1 MRRPSSSALL
11 APALALV
18 LSTGACAS
26 TEAPPPKQPARPPVA
41 AAVAPAPPAAPPPSA
56 PSRLA
61 RADVDRVLT
70 TQGPP
75 WVLRRIVSEEVM
87 KSDGKFAGWR
97 LVGLP
102 DEWRGIDLRPGDVV
116 TRVNGLPLETP
127 DQAWDAWKSVA
138 KAPELKISLVRDG
151 APRELTLPID
161 GAPAGETTSAL
172 GRDPGPQRAAAPPP
186 ASRSSI
192 QIGGSTPEPSDED
205 AY

>member
-11 APALALV
+11 APTLAIV
-18 LSTGACAS
+18 LAACAS
-26 TEAPPPKQPARPPVA
+26 SEAPPPKQPAPPPRP
-41 AAVAPAPPAAPPPSA
+41 AAVAPAPPAPPA
-56 PSRLA
+56 LPSRLA
-61 RADVDRVLT
+61 RADVDRVLI

-161 GAPAGETTSAL
+161 GAPLAETTNAL
-172 GRDPGPQRAAAPPP
+172 GRDPGPQRAAGPPP
-186 ASRSSI
+186 ARSSI
-192 QIGGSTPEPSDED
+192 QLGGAAPEPVEED

>member
-11 APALALV
+11 APLFFVA
-18 LSTGACAS
+18 ACAS
-26 TEAPPPKQPARPPVA
+26 TEAPPPRPPAPPPVVA
-41 AAVAPAPPAAPPPSA
+41 APAPPAVPTGH
-56 PSRLA
+56 LV
-61 RADVDRVLT
+61 RAEVDRVLV

-102 DEWRGIDLRPGDVV
+102 EEWRGIDLRPGDVV

-138 KAPELKISLVRDG
+138 RAPELKISLMRDG

-161 GAPAGETTSAL
+161 GAPTAETTGAL
-172 GRDPGPQRAAAPPP
+172 GRDPGPQRPSAPPP
-186 ASRSSI
+186 ARSSI
-192 QIGGSTPEPSDED
+192 QLGGTQTPEPSDED